1 MFLLQTDKSK
11 TLFCIKC
18 FQQMQSTHTIKISEK
33 IAEEEVQDVI
43 NNLKNILIDVQSVHE
58 GNLNKIVKTYN
69 FI

>member
-1 MFLLQTDKSK
+1 
-11 TLFCIKC
+11 
-18 FQQMQSTHTIKISEK
+18 MQSTHTIKISEK

-58 GNLNKIVKTYN
+58 GNLNKIVNTYN